1 MQRDALVLNEHER
14 VLSVLVRAFKV
25 PAMSLS
31 HHAQPGARPAHMTL
45 RRFNVRRKPKFFL
58 FG

>member
-14 VLSVLVRAFKV
+14 VLAVLVRAFKI

-31 HHAQPGARPAHMTL
+31 HHA
-45 RRFNVRRKPKFFL
+45 
-58 FG
+58 